1 MDDDST
7 RPVETSHEVG
17 TSGRPGP
24 AGPHVATVVL
34 GVVLAAVATLV
45 ALGELVD
52 IEIDLGLV
60 LPVGMIATGALL
72 VAGALVSGFRRQGSA
87 R

>member
-7 RPVETSHEVG
+7 RPMTTAYEAGETRRAE
-17 TSGRPGP
+17 P
-24 AGPHVATVVL
+24 AGPHVATLVL
-34 GVVLAAVATLV
+34 GVVLAAVAALV

-52 IEIDLGLV
+52 IEIDLGLI
-60 LPVGMIATGALL
+60 LPVGMIATGVLLVVGALL
-72 VAGALVSGFRRQGSA
+72 SGFRRHGSG